1 MKVLLVG
8 GSGQLGAQILARWV
22 ADEVVAPL
30 HAQLDLTDAASV
42 QAQLERH
49 QPELVVNCAAFH
61 NVDTCETQ
69 PERAFEI
76 NALAVD
82 RVAGFCAHRGAAF
95 MTISTD
101 YVFDGAATMPYTED
115 DCPRPISAYGA
126 SKLAGENLVLRRE
139 MQAYVVRTCGV
150 YGVAPSRSKGHTFVD
165 RVIAQARAGEEIRI
179 VDDVIA
185 SPTYAGHLAIALRE
199 MVERRAYGLSHACN
213 AGPVSWFDFARAAL
227 ELAKIDHPISPISAS
242 QWKAPA
248 RRPAYSALANARLTE
263 LGITLPAWR
272 DGIAAYLAD
281 KEHYERGND

>member
-1 MKVLLVG
+1 MKVLLIG
-8 GSGQLGAQILARWV
+8 GSGQLGAQILARWA
-22 ADEVVAPL
+22 ADEIVAPS
-30 HAQLDLTDAASV
+30 HAQLDLADAASV
-42 QAQLERH
+42 VEQLDRH
-49 QPELVVNCAAFH
+49 DPELVVNCAAFH

-82 RVAGFCAHRGAAF
+82 RAAGFCAQRGTAF

-101 YVFDGAATMPYTED
+101 YVFDGTATTPYMEK

-150 YGVAPSRSKGHTFVD
+150 YAVAPSRSKGHTFVD
-165 RVIAQARAGEEIRI
+165 RMIAQARAGEEIRI
-179 VDDVIA
+179 VSDVIA

-199 MVERRAYGLSHACN
+199 IVRHRAYGLSHACN
-213 AGPVSWFDFARAAL
+213 VGPVSWYDFACAAL
-227 ELAKIDHPISPISAS
+227 QLSGIRHPIEPISAS

-248 RRPAYSALANARLTE
+248 RRPAYSALANARLAD
-263 LGITLPAWR
+263 LGIALPTWR

-281 KEHYERGND
+281 KENVP